1 MPYSI
6 QIVGVYV
13 GINLLI
19 NLYLAYRVSA
29 ARVKNKVLSG
39 TDGCEPLYNASRA
52 HILNVEYT
60 PIGLIGIVVLHLL
73 SASIYVIH
81 VIGIALTL
89 GRILHAIGLSTDAKA
104 VNKPRMIGTVLT
116 WASQL
121 IAAVACLYYALVV
134 IP

>member
-1 MPYSI
+1 MPFSI

-29 ARVKNKVLSG
+29 ARIKNKVLTG

-52 HILNVEYT
+52 HILNVEYL

-81 VIGIALTL
+81 VVGLALTL
-89 GRILHAIGLSTDAKA
+89 GRILHAIALSSNAGS
-104 VNKPRMIGTVLT
+104 VSKPRMIGTLLT
-116 WASQL
+116 WISQL
-121 IAAVACLYYALVV
+121 IAGIAVLYYAFF
-134 IP
+134 

>member
-19 NLYLAYRVSA
+19 NLFLAYRVSA
-29 ARVKNKVLSG
+29 SRVKNNVLSG

-52 HILNVEYT
+52 HVLNVEYL

-81 VIGIALTL
+81 VVGLALTI
-89 GRILHAIGLSTDAKA
+89 GRILHAIGLSTNARA
-104 VNKPRMIGTVLT
+104 VSKPRIIGSLLT
-116 WASQL
+116 WISQL
-121 IAAVACLYYALVV
+121 IAGVGCLYYAFF
-134 IP
+134 